1 MKMLLNNHFE
11 NATES
16 LKSNKVRTYLSIF
29 GIMVGIASITII
41 LSLLTGTSR
50 LFGDRIY
57 FLFPPI
63 AGRRKGVKP
72 FVICCA
78 SDRVRS

>member
-50 LFGDRIY
+50 LFGDQSAKI
-57 FLFPPI
+57 
-63 AGRRKGVKP
+63 
-72 FVICCA
+72 
-78 SDRVRS
+78 SDTTAR